1 MTRVIIT
8 EFMDES
14 EVSRLSSHHEVLY
27 NPDLHSNINSLL
39 DSITDT
45 QALIIR
51 NKTLVNR
58 ELIDASKDLRVIGRL
73 GVGLDNIDTTYCREK
88 GISIVIADG
97 ANTDSVAEYVVT
109 GLLVLFR
116 GIMDSTSRIINGE
129 WPRGDFIGTEVK
141 GKTLGIVGLGSIGRA
156 VAQKVKLLG
165 MRVVGTDVNIEKDD
179 PVWGEFN
186 VQYREFSDLVRISD
200 AITMHVPLNNDTK
213 GLFDDYALQ
222 NMRKGAILINTSRGG
237 IVDEDAL
244 VKYLKN
250 GHLGGAMLDVF
261 ESEPLTESRPFAGL
275 PNLILTPHI
284 AGLTVE
290 SNIRVSQSISD
301 KILDFLISG
310 KKE

>member
-156 VAQKVKLLG
+156 VAQKVKFLG

-179 PVWGEFN
+179 PVWREFN

-284 AGLTVE
+284 AGVTVE
-290 SNIRVSQSISD
+290 SNRRVSCMIVDQVMEHL
-301 KILDFLISG
+301 K
-310 KKE
+310 

>member
-27 NPDLHSNINSLL
+27 NPDLHSNVNSLL

-73 GVGLDNIDTTYCREK
+73 GVGLDNIDATYCREK
-88 GISIVIADG
+88 GIPIVIADG

-237 IVDEDAL
+237 IVDENAL

-284 AGLTVE
+284 AGVTVE
-290 SNIRVSQSISD
+290 SNRRVSCMIVD
-301 KILDFLISG
+301 KVMEHL
-310 KKE
+310 K

>member
-156 VAQKVKLLG
+156 VAQKVKLLD

-284 AGLTVE
+284 AGVTVE
-290 SNIRVSQSISD
+290 SNRRVSCMIVDQVMEHL
-301 KILDFLISG
+301 K
-310 KKE
+310 

>member
-141 GKTLGIVGLGSIGRA
+141 DKTLGIVGLGSIGRA

-284 AGLTVE
+284 AGVTVE
-290 SNIRVSQSISD
+290 SNRRVSCMIVDQVMEHL
-301 KILDFLISG
+301 K
-310 KKE
+310 

>member
-116 GIMDSTSRIINGE
+116 GIMDSTSIIINGE

-200 AITMHVPLNNDTK
+200 AVTMHVPLNNDTK

-284 AGLTVE
+284 AGVTVE
-290 SNIRVSQSISD
+290 SNRRVSCMIVDQVMEHL
-301 KILDFLISG
+301 K
-310 KKE
+310 

>member
-27 NPDLHSNINSLL
+27 NPDLHSNLNFLL

-58 ELIDASKDLRVIGRL
+58 ELIDAAKDLRVIGRL
-73 GVGLDNIDTTYCREK
+73 GVGLDNIDAAYCREK
-88 GISIVIADG
+88 GIPIVIADG

-179 PVWGEFN
+179 PVWREFN

-284 AGLTVE
+284 AGVTVE
-290 SNIRVSQSISD
+290 SNRRVSCMIVDQVMEHL
-301 KILDFLISG
+301 K
-310 KKE
+310 

>member
-141 GKTLGIVGLGSIGRA
+141 DKTLGIVGLGSIGRA

-284 AGLTVE
+284 AGVTVE
-290 SNIRVSQSISD
+290 SNRRVSCMIVDQVIEHL
-301 KILDFLISG
+301 K
-310 KKE
+310 

>member
-200 AITMHVPLNNDTK
+200 AVTMHVPLNNDTK

-284 AGLTVE
+284 AGVTVE
-290 SNIRVSQSISD
+290 SNRRVSCMIVDQVMEHL
-301 KILDFLISG
+301 K
-310 KKE
+310 

>member
-141 GKTLGIVGLGSIGRA
+141 DKTLGIVGLGSIGRA

-179 PVWGEFN
+179 PVWREFN

-284 AGLTVE
+284 AGVTVE
-290 SNIRVSQSISD
+290 SNRRVSCMIVDQVIEHL
-301 KILDFLISG
+301 K
-310 KKE
+310 

>member
-1 MTRVIIT
+1 
-8 EFMDES
+8 MDES

-27 NPDLHSNINSLL
+27 NPDLHSNVNSLL

-58 ELIDASKDLRVIGRL
+58 EIIDASKDLRVVGRL
-73 GVGLDNIDTTYCREK
+73 GVGLDNIDATYCREK
-88 GISIVIADG
+88 GIPIVIADG

-186 VQYREFSDLVRISD
+186 VQYKEFSDLVRISD
-200 AITMHVPLNNDTK
+200 AVTMHVPLNDDTK
-213 GLFDDYALQ
+213 GLFDDYTLQ
-222 NMRKGAILINTSRGG
+222 NMRKSAILINTSRGG
-237 IVDEDAL
+237 IVDENAL

-284 AGLTVE
+284 AGVTVE
-290 SNIRVSQSISD
+290 SNRRVSCMIVD
-301 KILDFLISG
+301 KVMEHL
-310 KKE
+310 K

>member
-1 MTRVIIT
+1 MPRVIIT

-213 GLFDDYALQ
+213 GLFADYALQ

-284 AGLTVE
+284 AGVTVE
-290 SNIRVSQSISD
+290 SNRRVSCMIVDQVMEHL
-301 KILDFLISG
+301 K
-310 KKE
+310 

>member
-1 MTRVIIT
+1 MTRVLIT

-179 PVWGEFN
+179 PVWREFN

-284 AGLTVE
+284 AGVTVE
-290 SNIRVSQSISD
+290 SNRRVSCMIVDQVIEHL
-301 KILDFLISG
+301 K
-310 KKE
+310 

>member
-73 GVGLDNIDTTYCREK
+73 GVGLDNIDTTYCREN

-284 AGLTVE
+284 AGVTVE
-290 SNIRVSQSISD
+290 SNRRVSCMIVDQVMEHL
-301 KILDFLISG
+301 K
-310 KKE
+310 

>member
-1 MTRVIIT
+1 MTRVSIT

-58 ELIDASKDLRVIGRL
+58 ELIEASKDLRVIGRL

-179 PVWGEFN
+179 PVWREFN

-284 AGLTVE
+284 AGVTVE
-290 SNIRVSQSISD
+290 SNRRVSCMIVDQVIEHL
-301 KILDFLISG
+301 K
-310 KKE
+310 

>member
-141 GKTLGIVGLGSIGRA
+141 DKTLGIVGLGSIGRA

-186 VQYREFSDLVRISD
+186 VQYRELSDLVRISD

-284 AGLTVE
+284 AGVTVE
-290 SNIRVSQSISD
+290 SNRRVSCMIVDQVIEHL
-301 KILDFLISG
+301 K
-310 KKE
+310 

>member
-200 AITMHVPLNNDTK
+200 AVTMHVPLNNDTK

-284 AGLTVE
+284 AGVTVE
-290 SNIRVSQSISD
+290 SNRRVSCMIVDQVIEHL
-301 KILDFLISG
+301 K
-310 KKE
+310 

>member
-1 MTRVIIT
+1 M
-8 EFMDES
+8 
-14 EVSRLSSHHEVLY
+14 LY
-27 NPDLHSNINSLL
+27 NPDLHSYLNSLL

-58 ELIDASKDLRVIGRL
+58 ELIDAAKDLRVIGRL
-73 GVGLDNIDTTYCREK
+73 GVGLDNVDAAYCREK

-109 GLLVLFR
+109 GLLILFR

-213 GLFDDYALQ
+213 GLFGDYALQ

-284 AGLTVE
+284 AGVTVE
-290 SNIRVSQSISD
+290 SNRRVSCMIVDQVMEHL
-301 KILDFLISG
+301 K
-310 KKE
+310 

>member
-156 VAQKVKLLG
+156 VAQKVKFLG

-200 AITMHVPLNNDTK
+200 AVTMHVPLNNDTK

-275 PNLILTPHI
+275 SNLILTPHI
-284 AGLTVE
+284 AGVTVE
-290 SNIRVSQSISD
+290 SNRRVSCMIVDQVMEHL
-301 KILDFLISG
+301 K
-310 KKE
+310 

>member
-141 GKTLGIVGLGSIGRA
+141 DKTLGIVGLGSIGRA

-179 PVWGEFN
+179 PVWREFN

-200 AITMHVPLNNDTK
+200 AITMHVPLNNDTN

-284 AGLTVE
+284 AGVTVE
-290 SNIRVSQSISD
+290 SNRRVSCMIVDQVIEHL
-301 KILDFLISG
+301 K
-310 KKE
+310 

>member
-1 MTRVIIT
+1 MGSEMCIR
-8 EFMDES
+8 DRS

-27 NPDLHSNINSLL
+27 NPDLHSNVNSLL

-58 ELIDASKDLRVIGRL
+58 EIIDASKDLRVVGRL
-73 GVGLDNIDTTYCREK
+73 GVGLDNIDATYCREK
-88 GISIVIADG
+88 GIPIVIADG

-116 GIMDSTSRIINGE
+116 GIMDSTSRIIDGE

-165 MRVVGTDVNIEKDD
+165 MRVVGTDVNIEKND

-186 VQYREFSDLVRISD
+186 VQYKEFSDLVRISD
-200 AITMHVPLNNDTK
+200 AVTMHVPLNDDTK
-213 GLFDDYALQ
+213 GLFDDYTLQ
-222 NMRKGAILINTSRGG
+222 NMRKSAILINTSRGG
-237 IVDEDAL
+237 IVDENAL

-284 AGLTVE
+284 AGVTVE
-290 SNIRVSQSISD
+290 SNRRVSCMIVD
-301 KILDFLISG
+301 KVMEHL
-310 KKE
+310 K

>member
-1 MTRVIIT
+1 MPRVIIT

-14 EVSRLSSHHEVLY
+14 EVSRLSSHHKVLY
-27 NPDLHSNINSLL
+27 NPDLHSDLNSLL
-39 DSITDT
+39 DSLTDT

-284 AGLTVE
+284 AGVTVE
-290 SNIRVSQSISD
+290 SNRRVSCMIVDQVMEHL
-301 KILDFLISG
+301 K
-310 KKE
+310 

>member
-1 MTRVIIT
+1 MARVIIT

-14 EVSRLSSHHEVLY
+14 EGSRLSSHHEVLY

-213 GLFDDYALQ
+213 GLFDNYALQ

-284 AGLTVE
+284 AGVTVE
-290 SNIRVSQSISD
+290 SNRRVSCMIVDQVMEHL
-301 KILDFLISG
+301 K
-310 KKE
+310 

>member
-200 AITMHVPLNNDTK
+200 AITMHVPLNNDTN

-284 AGLTVE
+284 AGVTVE
-290 SNIRVSQSISD
+290 SNRRVSCMIVDQVMEHL
-301 KILDFLISG
+301 K
-310 KKE
+310 

>member
-73 GVGLDNIDTTYCREK
+73 GVGLDNIDATSCREK
-88 GISIVIADG
+88 GIPIVIADG

-179 PVWGEFN
+179 PVWKEFN

-237 IVDEDAL
+237 VVDENAL

-284 AGLTVE
+284 AGVTVE
-290 SNIRVSQSISD
+290 SNRRVSCMIVDQVMEHL
-301 KILDFLISG
+301 K
-310 KKE
+310 

>member
-156 VAQKVKLLG
+156 VAQKVKFLG

-200 AITMHVPLNNDTK
+200 AVTMHVPLNNDTK

-284 AGLTVE
+284 AGVTVE
-290 SNIRVSQSISD
+290 SNRRVSCMIVDQVMEHL
-301 KILDFLISG
+301 K
-310 KKE
+310 

>member
-156 VAQKVKLLG
+156 VAQKVKFLG

-284 AGLTVE
+284 AGVTVE
-290 SNIRVSQSISD
+290 SNRRVSCMIVDQVMEYL
-301 KILDFLISG
+301 K
-310 KKE
+310 

>member
-73 GVGLDNIDTTYCREK
+73 GVGLDNIDAAYCREK
-88 GISIVIADG
+88 GIPIVIADG

-141 GKTLGIVGLGSIGRA
+141 DKTLGIVGLGSIGRA

-179 PVWGEFN
+179 PVWREFN

-284 AGLTVE
+284 AGVTVE
-290 SNIRVSQSISD
+290 SNRRVSCMIVDQVIEHL
-301 KILDFLISG
+301 K
-310 KKE
+310 

>member
-237 IVDEDAL
+237 IVYEDAL

-284 AGLTVE
+284 AGVTVE
-290 SNIRVSQSISD
+290 SNRRVSCMIVDQVMEHL
-301 KILDFLISG
+301 K
-310 KKE
+310 

>member
-27 NPDLHSNINSLL
+27 NPDLHSDLNSLL
-39 DSITDT
+39 DGLTDT

-284 AGLTVE
+284 AGVTVE
-290 SNIRVSQSISD
+290 SNRRVSCMIVDQVIEHL
-301 KILDFLISG
+301 K
-310 KKE
+310 

>member
-1 MTRVIIT
+1 MARVIIT

-27 NPDLHSNINSLL
+27 NPDLHSDLNSLL

-141 GKTLGIVGLGSIGRA
+141 DKTLGIVGLGSIGRA

-179 PVWGEFN
+179 PVWREFN

-284 AGLTVE
+284 AGVTVE
-290 SNIRVSQSISD
+290 SNRRVSCMIVDQVIEHL
-301 KILDFLISG
+301 K
-310 KKE
+310 

>member
-1 MTRVIIT
+1 
-8 EFMDES
+8 MDES

-88 GISIVIADG
+88 GISIVIANG

-284 AGLTVE
+284 AGVTVE
-290 SNIRVSQSISD
+290 SNRRVSCMIVDQVMEHL
-301 KILDFLISG
+301 K
-310 KKE
+310 

>member
-27 NPDLHSNINSLL
+27 NPDLHSDLNSLL

-156 VAQKVKLLG
+156 VAQKVKFLG

-179 PVWGEFN
+179 PVWREFN

-200 AITMHVPLNNDTK
+200 AVTMHVPLNDDTK

-284 AGLTVE
+284 AGVTVE
-290 SNIRVSQSISD
+290 SNRRVSCMIVDQVIEHL
-301 KILDFLISG
+301 K
-310 KKE
+310 

>member
-14 EVSRLSSHHEVLY
+14 EVLRLSSHHEVLY

-200 AITMHVPLNNDTK
+200 AVTMHVPLNNDTK

-284 AGLTVE
+284 AGVTVE
-290 SNIRVSQSISD
+290 SNRRVSCMIVDQVMEHL
-301 KILDFLISG
+301 K
-310 KKE
+310 

>member
-200 AITMHVPLNNDTK
+200 AVTMHVPLNNDTK

-284 AGLTVE
+284 AGVTVE
-290 SNIRVSQSISD
+290 SNRRVSCMIVDQIMEHL
-301 KILDFLISG
+301 K
-310 KKE
+310 

>member
-1 MTRVIIT
+1 MARVIIT

-213 GLFDDYALQ
+213 GLFDNYALQ

-284 AGLTVE
+284 AGVTVE
-290 SNIRVSQSISD
+290 SNRRVSCMIVDQVMEHL
-301 KILDFLISG
+301 K
-310 KKE
+310 

>member
-27 NPDLHSNINSLL
+27 NPDLHSDLNSLL

-284 AGLTVE
+284 AGVTVE
-290 SNIRVSQSISD
+290 SNRRVSCMIVDQVMEHL
-301 KILDFLISG
+301 K
-310 KKE
+310 

>member
-58 ELIDASKDLRVIGRL
+58 ELIEASKDLRVIGRL

-179 PVWGEFN
+179 PVWREFN

-284 AGLTVE
+284 AGVTVE
-290 SNIRVSQSISD
+290 SNRRVSCMIVDQVIEHL
-301 KILDFLISG
+301 K
-310 KKE
+310 

>member
-1 MTRVIIT
+1 
-8 EFMDES
+8 MDES

-141 GKTLGIVGLGSIGRA
+141 DKTLGIVGLGSIGRA

-179 PVWGEFN
+179 PVWREFN

-284 AGLTVE
+284 AGVTVE
-290 SNIRVSQSISD
+290 SNRRVSCMIVDQVIEHL
-301 KILDFLISG
+301 K
-310 KKE
+310 